1 MLSLDNQ
8 LSSIVKRRSN
18 SDSRLWDED
27 LTPIAVTSRGIF
39 PWRLIRGVVSSP
51 HVLRAHFDFSYRPP
65 SSASN
70 MTAPENNHG
79 PKHRCT
85 CPPKVK
91 GPSVDIEENGVTAI
105 MLSTWQTSSVG
116 TWPNS
121 HSPDPPLDTCPT
133 LEPKQPPTAVS
144 GASDGCNSSFESLK
158 HALSSRSGRELLR
171 ALPTDRAIGV
181 IDILEQVSAKRLG
194 CIVTS

>member
-1 MLSLDNQ
+1 MEAYKGGGFLSPCPPCPLRFL
-8 LSSIVKRRSN
+8 LSSPF
-18 SDSRLWDED
+18 L
-27 LTPIAVTSRGIF
+27 GIEHDHPREQ
-39 PWRLIRGVVSSP
+39 PWP
-51 HVLRAHFDFSYRPP
+51 E
-65 SSASN
+65 ASVYL
-70 MTAPENNHG
+70 
-79 PKHRCT
+79 
-85 CPPKVK
+85 PPKVK

-181 IDILEQVSAKRLG
+181 IDVLEQVSAKRLG

>member
-1 MLSLDNQ
+1 MDNQ

-27 LTPIAVTSRGIF
+27 LTPVAVTSRGIF

-70 MTAPENNHG
+70 MTTPENNHG

-91 GPSVDIEENGVTAI
+91 GPSADIEENGVTAI

-116 TWPNS
+116 TWSNS
-121 HSPDPPLDTCPT
+121 HSPDPPLDT

-181 IDILEQVSAKRLG
+181 IDVLEQVSAKRLG